1 MKIKAINGVKDILSD
16 EIVYWQKIEK
26 TARDIFRR
34 FGICEIRLPI
44 LEKTELFARSIG
56 EATDIVEKEMYT
68 FVDKGITMRPEITA
82 SLLRAYV
89 EHGLHVQQPIQRL
102 FSIGPVFRHERP
114 QKGRQRQFHQV
125 DVEVIGAQEPQVD
138 AELMAMG
145 QMLLNELNL
154 DVSLEINSLG
164 CPECRPDF
172 REKLIAYLHERHDS
186 LCDDCKRRI
195 EKNPLRVLDCKQ
207 RGCRAMVQEAPSI
220 VDNLCSACEEHFSAV
235 RQQLDRLE
243 VSYTLNRFMVRGLDY
258 YNRTTFEFLTTDLG
272 AQAAVAAG
280 GRYDGLVEQLG
291 GPKKTPGIGFAMG
304 MERLCLLMQ
313 QQEGQQENQ
322 GQAGADLFIAA
333 LGEQAIEFAAPLV
346 HQLRKLGLQA
356 AMDYS
361 NRSLKAQMKQAG
373 RVKAGF
379 TLIVGEQEL
388 EQGKG
393 VLRNMNTQ
401 EQSEFALQG
410 TTTELSDNLVQL
422 ITL

>member
-82 SLLRAYV
+82 SLLRAYI

-172 REKLIAYLHERHDS
+172 REKLIAYLHERHES

-220 VDNLCSACEEHFSAV
+220 VDNLCPACEEHFATV

-322 GQAGADLFIAA
+322 GQGGADIFIAA
-333 LGEQAIEFAAPLV
+333 LGDQAIEFAAPLV

-388 EQGKG
+388 EKSEA
-393 VLRNMNTQ
+393 VLRNMATQ
-401 EQSEFALQG
+401 EQGAFPLQG
-410 TTTELSDNLVQL
+410 TTAELSDNLVQL

>member
-16 EIVYWQKIEK
+16 EIVFWRKIEK
-26 TARDIFRR
+26 TAHDIFRR
-34 FGICEIRLPI
+34 FGMHEIRLPI
-44 LEKTELFARSIG
+44 LEKTELFTRTIG

-68 FVDKGITMRPEITA
+68 FVNKGITMRPEITA

-89 EHGLHVQQPIQRL
+89 EHGLQVQQPVQRL

-172 REKLIAYLHERHDS
+172 RKKLVAYLHECNDS
-186 LCDDCKRRI
+186 LCDDCKRRT

-207 RGCRAMVQEAPSI
+207 QGCRSMVQEAPSI
-220 VDNLCSACEEHFSAV
+220 LDNLCSACEDHFAAV
-235 RQQLDRLE
+235 QQQLDRLE

-280 GRYDGLVEQLG
+280 GRYDGLIEQLG

-304 MERLCLLMQ
+304 MERLFLLMQ
-313 QQEGQQENQ
+313 QQEGQNEEQ
-322 GQAGADLFIAA
+322 GGADIFIAA
-333 LGEQAIEFAAPLV
+333 LGEQAMQFAAPLV
-346 HQLRKLGLQA
+346 HQLRKLGLHA

-379 TLIVGEQEL
+379 TLIIGEQEL
-388 EQGKG
+388 EQGRG
-393 VLRNMNTQ
+393 ILRNMNTQ
-401 EQSEFALQG
+401 EQNEFSLQEG
-410 TTTELSDNLVQL
+410 AAVLAEVIAPDKVDNS
-422 ITL
+422 

>member
-34 FGICEIRLPI
+34 FGINEIRLPI

-89 EHGLHVQQPIQRL
+89 EHGLQVRQPIQRL

-172 REKLIAYLHERHDS
+172 RKKLIAYLHERHDS

-207 RGCRAMVQEAPSI
+207 QGCRAMVQEAPSI
-220 VDNLCSACEEHFSAV
+220 VDNLCSACEEHFAAV
-235 RQQLDRLE
+235 RKQLDRLE

-291 GPKKTPGIGFAMG
+291 GPKNTPGIGFAMG

-313 QQEGQQENQ
+313 QQEGQQEEQ
-322 GQAGADLFIAA
+322 GGADIFIAA
-333 LGEQAIEFAAPLV
+333 LGEQAIAFAAPFV

-373 RVKAGF
+373 RLKAGF
-379 TLIVGEQEL
+379 TLIIGEQEL
-388 EQGKG
+388 EQGRG
-393 VLRNMNTQ
+393 ILRNMDTQ
-401 EQSEFALQG
+401 EQNEFSLQEG
-410 TTTELSDNLVQL
+410 AAMLAEVIAPDKA
-422 ITL
+422 

>member
-16 EIVYWQKIEK
+16 EIVFWQKIEE

-44 LEKTELFARSIG
+44 LEKTELFARTIG

-145 QMLLNELNL
+145 QMLLKELNL

-207 RGCRAMVQEAPSI
+207 QGCRAMVQEAPSI

-322 GQAGADLFIAA
+322 GQGGADVFIAA

-401 EQSEFALQG
+401 EQNEFSLEQGASELA
-410 TTTELSDNLVQL
+410 EV
-422 ITL
+422 ITGR

>member
-1 MKIKAINGVKDILSD
+1 MKIKAINGVKDILPD

-34 FGICEIRLPI
+34 FGIYEIRLPI

-89 EHGLHVQQPIQRL
+89 EHGLHVQQPVQRL

-114 QKGRQRQFHQV
+114 QMGRQRQFHQV
-125 DVEVIGAQEPQVD
+125 DVEVIGAQEPQMD

-145 QMLLNELNL
+145 QMLFNELNL
-154 DVSLEINSLG
+154 EVTLEINSLG

-172 REKLIAYLHERHDS
+172 RKKLIVYLNERNES

-207 RGCRAMVQEAPSI
+207 EGCRATVLEAPSI
-220 VDNLCSACEEHFSAV
+220 LGNICSACEEHFTAV
-235 RQQLDRLE
+235 QQQLDRYE
-243 VSYTLNRFMVRGLDY
+243 VAYKLNRFMVRGLDY
-258 YNRTTFEFLTTDLG
+258 YNRTAFEFLTTDLG

-291 GPKKTPGIGFAMG
+291 GPKNTPGIGFAMG
-304 MERLCLLMQ
+304 MERLFLLMQ
-313 QQEGQQENQ
+313 QQEGQQEEQN
-322 GQAGADLFIAA
+322 GADIFVAA
-333 LGEQAIEFAAPLV
+333 LGELALHFAAPFV
-346 HQLRKLGLQA
+346 HELRKLGLQA

-361 NRSLKAQMKQAG
+361 NRSLKAQMKLAG
-373 RVKAGF
+373 RLDAGY
-379 TLIVGEQEL
+379 TLIIGEQEL
-388 EQGKG
+388 EQGSG
-393 VLRNMNTQ
+393 ILRNMKTQ
-401 EQSEFALQG
+401 VQSEFSFQAGGAVALA
-410 TTTELSDNLVQL
+410 EL
-422 ITL
+422 IAG

>member
-1 MKIKAINGVKDILSD
+1 MKIKAINGVKDILPAD
-16 EIVYWQKIEK
+16 IIYWQTIENR
-26 TARDIFRR
+26 ARDIFRR
-34 FGICEIRLPI
+34 FGIHEIRLPI
-44 LEKTELFARSIG
+44 LEKTQLFTRSIG

-68 FVDKGITMRPEITA
+68 FVDKKITMRPEITA

-89 EHGLHVQQPIQRL
+89 EHSLHLQQPVQRL

-125 DVEVIGAQEPQVD
+125 DVEIIGAQEPQID

-145 QMLLNELNL
+145 QMLLNALNL

-172 REKLIAYLHERHDS
+172 REKLISYLKEHSDT
-186 LCDDCKRRI
+186 LCDDCKRRT
-195 EKNPLRVLDCKQ
+195 EKNPLRALDCKQ
-207 RGCRAMVQEAPSI
+207 QGCKAAVEHAPSI
-220 VDNLCSACEEHFSAV
+220 TDNLCSACEDHFSV
-235 RQQLDRLE
+235 VQKQLDLLG

-258 YNRTTFEFLTTDLG
+258 YNRTTFEFLTADLG

-304 MERLCLLMQ
+304 MERLFLLMQ
-313 QQEGQQENQ
+313 QQEGQQEGQ
-322 GQAGADLFIAA
+322 GGADVFIAA
-333 LGEQAIEFAAPLV
+333 LGEQAIEFAAPFV
-346 HQLRKLGLQA
+346 HQLRQLGLQA

-373 RVKAGF
+373 RCKAGF

-388 EQGKG
+388 EQGRG
-393 VLRNMNTQ
+393 ILRNMNTQ
-401 EQSEFALQG
+401 EQNEFSLQQGASELAG
-410 TTTELSDNLVQL
+410 V
-422 ITL
+422 ITG